1 MKPSA
6 SSAAWT
12 IVSPRLRSF
21 TASIALIIVGAGTV
35 IIPGAPL
42 LGIIFY
48 SQVLNGVLLP
58 IVLVLMLLLI
68 NNKRLMG
75 RWTNSPLF
83 NVIAWATVIIVG
95 ALTLISTVQ
104 IVFPALGG

>member
-1 MKPSA
+1 M
-6 SSAAWT
+6 
-12 IVSPRLRSF
+12 
-21 TASIALIIVGAGTV
+21 IILGAGIV
-35 IIPGAPL
+35 IVPGAPL
-42 LGIIFY
+42 LAIIFY

-75 RWTNSPLF
+75 SWTNRPAF
-83 NVIAWATVIIVG
+83 NVIAWATVAIVG

-104 IVFPALGG
+104 IIFPSLGS